1 MDHTVQSMKPD
12 KAILSMAIGQVFTWA
27 GLYYIFP
34 ALLLRWEQ
42 DLGWSKA
49 ELTAAITLA
58 VFASAVAA
66 VPAGRMIDRGLGA
79 SLMAGSALLGS
90 AALLACSF
98 VQQYWQFLLLW
109 SVIGISLA
117 GCLYEPCFAIVTRAR
132 GPRAK
137 QSIVLIT
144 LIAGFAGAVS
154 FPSAHLL
161 AETFDWRVTLR
172 VSSLAVALIGAPL
185 LWTGARMLES
195 GADAAR
201 TKTPAAT
208 SAWTGSLLASPVFW
222 LLGIGMAL
230 LAVVHGVT
238 LHHLLPI
245 LNERGVHPEVAVFAA
260 SLIGPMQVAGRL
272 VMVAANRHATNHG
285 IAVAT
290 FVLMGLS
297 ILLLIGAGGTPVL
310 LVTFVALFGGSY
322 GIVSI
327 IRPVIARDLL
337 GQAGFGAKSGG
348 LALLY
353 LCGSASAPF
362 VGALLWEFDGYGP
375 VLQLL
380 VGLSAVGLALYAA
393 AHRIV
398 AVTATGSS

>member
-1 MDHTVQSMKPD
+1 MKPD
-12 KAILSMAIGQVFTWA
+12 KAILSMAVGQVFTWA

-58 VFASAVAA
+58 VFVSAVAA
-66 VPAGRMIDRGLGA
+66 VPAGRMIDRGQGA
-79 SLMAGSALLGS
+79 SLMAGCALLGS
-90 AALLACSF
+90 AALFACSF
-98 VQQYWQFLLLW
+98 VQQYWQFLFLW
-109 SVIGISLA
+109 SVIGVSLA

-132 GPRAK
+132 GARAK

-154 FPSAHLL
+154 FPSAHML
-161 AETFDWRVTLR
+161 AEAFGWRTALR
-172 VSSLAVALIGAPL
+172 VAALAVALAGAPI
-185 LWTGARMLES
+185 LWFGARMVES
-195 GADAAR
+195 GAEAER
-201 TKTPAAT
+201 MEPPATAH
-208 SAWTGSLLASPVFW
+208 AGSVRLLASPVFW
-222 LLGIGMAL
+222 FLGIGMAL
-230 LAVVHGVT
+230 LAVIHGVA

-245 LNERGVHPEVAVFAA
+245 LNERGVPPEVAVFAA

-272 VMVAANRHATNHG
+272 VMVAADRHVSNHG

-297 ILLLIGAGGTPVL
+297 IVLLIGAGGTPAPV
-310 LVTFVALFGGSY
+310 VTFVVFFGGSY

-362 VGALLWEFDGYGP
+362 VGALLWEFGGYGL
-375 VLQLL
+375 VLRLL
-380 VGLSAVGLALYAA
+380 VGLSVVGLALYVT

-398 AVTATGSS
+398 AVMAAGRS